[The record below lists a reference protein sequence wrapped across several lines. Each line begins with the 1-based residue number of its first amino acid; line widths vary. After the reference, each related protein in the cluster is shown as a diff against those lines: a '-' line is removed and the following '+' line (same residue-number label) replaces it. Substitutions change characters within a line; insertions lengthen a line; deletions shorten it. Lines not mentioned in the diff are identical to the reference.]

1 MAIKS
6 LQHSSI
12 RDNVFY
18 RSMLA
23 GNDSFSPS
31 SFDLLETQ
39 ELTSSTTSVVFS
51 GLDAYTDYKHLQVRA
66 SALVNSTI
74 RLQMNNDTATNYSWH
89 QMYSTSSVI
98 SAQGL
103 SVRGWIQV
111 CENLGYN
118 IPGGLILDIY
128 DFSDPNKNTTIKAV
142 AGTTVN
148 NYIGHTSGAWYNKNA
163 VTSINLHTGGTL
175 FATTRFSIYGVK

>member
-12 RDNVFY
+12 TDNIFY
-18 RSMLA
+18 RSLLA
-23 GNDSFSPS
+23 GNDPFSPS

-39 ELTSSTTSVVFS
+39 NITSNTTSVVFS
-51 GLDAYTDYKHLQVRA
+51 GLDAYSDYKHLQVRGTV
-66 SALVNSTI
+66 LVNSTI
-74 RLQMNNDTATNYSWH
+74 RLQMNNDVNTNYSWH
-89 QMYSTSSVI
+89 QMYSTSTVI

-103 SVRGWIQV
+103 SSRAFIQV

-118 IPGGLILDIY
+118 IPGGFILDIY
-128 DFSDPNKNTTIKAV
+128 DFSDSNKNTTIKAF

-148 NYIGHTSGAWYNKNA
+148 NYIGITSGAWHNTA
-163 VTSINLHTGGTL
+163 ALTSINFHTGGTL
-175 FATTRFSIYGVK
+175 FAPGRFSIYGVK